1 MVYLQK
7 LSCVNTC
14 NGFENHVKASLDFR
28 GELSLERGI
37 QMNKKIIIRTLEKI
51 ALYMELQAEN
61 PFKVSAFRKAAAA
74 LEADERSLSEIDDIT
89 AIKGIG
95 KGTAAVIIELMETG
109 VSSTLKELEE
119 IVPKGLIPLMK
130 LPGLGG
136 KKLAKLYQEL
146 NIVDADSLKAAC
158 EAGKVR
164 ELAGFAAKTEEKILK
179 ELENFGSRKERLPIW
194 QLEPAVLEINE
205 LLASLPEVEKF
216 SVAGSFRRVAE
227 TSKDIDFIVAT
238 SAYEIVREAI
248 LTRLVVLET
257 IAAGDTKVSVI
268 LDRDEP
274 VSVDFRLV
282 KSEEY
287 ATALHHFTGSK
298 DHNVRM
304 RQLAK
309 SMDKK
314 ISEYGVEQEDGSIVT
329 FETEEQFF
337 AHFDL
342 PFIPPTVRES
352 GKELD
357 RLGELDQLV
366 KLEDIVSD
374 LHMHTTWSDGAHS
387 VNEMGQALIAKG
399 YTHAVITDHS
409 HYLKVANG
417 LTPER
422 LQQQKQDIY
431 AFNESNPGFR
441 LYRGT
446 EMDILPDGTL
456 DFDDEVLKELDFV
469 IASIHSSFTQSQDK
483 IMARLKTAVEHPYV
497 HMIAHPTGRI
507 VGERD
512 GYDPDVPLLIEWA
525 AQHGK
530 ILELNA
536 NPYRLDLCI
545 EHLQLAMEHNVPIAI
560 NTDAHAID
568 QLRFM
573 DIGVKYAQKAWLK
586 KDLIVNTWS
595 KERFE
600 AFIMKNK

>member
-1 MVYLQK
+1 MRK
-7 LSCVNTC
+7 T
-14 NGFENHVKASLDFR
+14 SLDFR
-28 GELSLERGI
+28 GNFFWRRKEVLLV
-37 QMNKKIIIRTLEKI
+37 NKKIIIRTLEKI

-74 LEADERSLSEIDDIT
+74 LEADERSLSEIEDIT

-95 KGTAAVIIELMETG
+95 KGTAAVILDLIETEE
-109 VSSTLKELEE
+109 SSVLKELETK
-119 IVPKGLIPLMK
+119 VPKGLVPLMK

-146 NIVDADSLKAAC
+146 NIVDAESLKIAC
-158 EAGKVR
+158 ETGKVR

-179 ELENFGSRKERLPIW
+179 ELETFGTRAERLPIW
-194 QLEPAVLEINE
+194 QLEPVVLEINE

-227 TSKDIDFIVAT
+227 TSKDVDFIVAT
-238 SAYEIVREAI
+238 EQIEVVREAI
-248 LTRLVVLET
+248 LTRLAILET
-257 IAAGDTKVSVI
+257 VAAGDTKVSVI
-268 LDRDEP
+268 LDREEP
-274 VSVDFRLV
+274 VSVDFRMV
-282 KSEEY
+282 KMAEY

-309 SMDKK
+309 SMGKK
-314 ISEYGVEQEDGSIVT
+314 ISEYGVEQQDGTIQT
-329 FETEEQFF
+329 FESEEQFF

-342 PFIPPTVRES
+342 PFIPPSVRES

-357 RLGELDQLV
+357 RLDELEHLVQLN
-366 KLEDIVSD
+366 DIVSD

-387 VNEMGQALIAKG
+387 VAEMGEALIAHG

-422 LQQQKQDIY
+422 LEQQKLDIY
-431 AFNESNPGFR
+431 AFNETHPNFR

-456 DFDDEVLKELDFV
+456 DFEDAVLKDLDFV

-483 IMARLKTAVEHPYV
+483 IMARLKTAVENPYV

-507 VGERD
+507 VGQRG

-536 NPYRLDLCI
+536 NPYRLDLCV
-545 EHLQLAMEHNVPIAI
+545 EHLQLAMEKNVPIAI

-573 DIGVKYAQKAWLK
+573 DIGTKYAQKAWLK
-586 KDLIVNTWS
+586 KELIVNTWS
-595 KERFE
+595 KEQFE
-600 AFIMKNK
+600 TFITKNK

>member
-1 MVYLQK
+1 
-7 LSCVNTC
+7 
-14 NGFENHVKASLDFR
+14 
-28 GELSLERGI
+28 
-37 QMNKKIIIRTLEKI
+37 MNKKIIIRTLEKI

-61 PFKVSAFRKAAAA
+61 PFKISAFRKAAAA

-89 AIKGIG
+89 GIKGIG
-95 KGTAAVIIELMETG
+95 KGTAAVILELMEVG
-109 VSSTLKELEE
+109 ESSVLKELEA
-119 IVPKGLIPLMK
+119 IVPKGLIPLLK

-136 KKLAKLYQEL
+136 KKIAKLYQEL
-146 NIVDADSLKAAC
+146 NIVDAKSLKAAC

-164 ELAGFAAKTEEKILK
+164 ELSGFAAKTEEKILK
-179 ELENFGSRKERLPIW
+179 ELETFGSRAERLPIW
-194 QLEPAVLEINE
+194 QLEPVVLEINE
-205 LLASLPEVEKF
+205 LLASLPEVALF

-227 TSKDIDFIVAT
+227 TSKDIDFIIAT
-238 SAYEIVREAI
+238 NNYEAVREAI
-248 LTRLVVLET
+248 LTQLVILET

-268 LDRDEP
+268 LDREEP

-282 KSEEY
+282 KREEY

-309 SMDKK
+309 SMGKK
-314 ISEYGVEQEDGSIVT
+314 ISEYGVEQEDGTMAT
-329 FETEEQFF
+329 FESEEAFF

-342 PFIPPTVRES
+342 PFIPPTVREN

-357 RLGELDQLV
+357 RLDELNGLV
-366 KLEDIVSD
+366 TLQDIVSD

-387 VNEMGQALIAKG
+387 VNEMGEALIAKG

-409 HYLKVANG
+409 QYLKVANG

-422 LQQQKQDIY
+422 LEQQMHDIVV
-431 AFNESNPGFR
+431 FNEANPNFR

-456 DFDDEVLKELDFV
+456 DFNDEVLKDLDFV

-483 IMARLKTAVEHPYV
+483 IMARLKTAVENPYV

-507 VGERD
+507 VGQRG

-525 AQHGK
+525 AEHGK

-536 NPYRLDLCI
+536 NPYRLDLSI
-545 EHLQLAMEHNVPIAI
+545 EYLQLAMEKNVPIAI

-586 KDLIVNTWS
+586 KELIVNTWT
-595 KERFE
+595 KEKFE
-600 AFIMKNK
+600 EFITKNKQQL

>member
-1 MVYLQK
+1 
-7 LSCVNTC
+7 
-14 NGFENHVKASLDFR
+14 
-28 GELSLERGI
+28 
-37 QMNKKIIIRTLEKI
+37 MNKKIIIRTLEKI

-95 KGTAAVIIELMETG
+95 KGTAAVITELMEIG
-109 VSSTLKELEE
+109 ESTVLKELEA
-119 IVPKGLIPLMK
+119 IVPKGLVPLMK

-146 NIVDADSLKAAC
+146 NIVDADTLKAAC
-158 EAGKVR
+158 EAGQVR
-164 ELAGFAAKTEEKILK
+164 GLAGFAAKTEEKILK
-179 ELENFGSRKERLPIW
+179 ELETFGSRAERLPIW
-194 QLEPAVLEINE
+194 QLEPVVLEINE
-205 LLASLPEVEKF
+205 LLASLPEVELF

-227 TSKDIDFIVAT
+227 TSKDVDFIIAT
-238 SAYEIVREAI
+238 KEYEVVREAI
-248 LTRLVVLET
+248 LTRLAILET
-257 IAAGDTKVSVI
+257 VAAGDTKVSVI
-268 LDRDEP
+268 LDREEP

-282 KSEEY
+282 TREEF

-309 SMDKK
+309 SMGKK
-314 ISEYGVEQEDGSIVT
+314 ISEYGVEQEDGTVVT
-329 FETEEQFF
+329 FESEEAFF
-337 AHFDL
+337 AHFNL

-357 RLGELDQLV
+357 RLDELAELV
-366 KLEDIVSD
+366 KLEDIVTD

-387 VNEMGQALIAKG
+387 VSEMGQALMDIG
-399 YTHAVITDHS
+399 YSHAVITDHS
-409 HYLKVANG
+409 QYLKVANG

-422 LQQQKQDIY
+422 LEQQKLDIY
-431 AFNESNPGFR
+431 AFNEANPNFR

-456 DFDDEVLKELDFV
+456 DFGDDVLKELDFV

-483 IMARLKTAVEHPYV
+483 IMARLKTAVENPYV

-507 VGERD
+507 VGQRG

-525 AQHGK
+525 AAHGK

-536 NPYRLDLCI
+536 NPYRLDLSI
-545 EHLQLAMEHNVPIAI
+545 EYLTLAMEKNVPIAI

-573 DIGVKYAQKAWLK
+573 DIGVKYAQKAWVK

-595 KERFE
+595 KDKFE
-600 AFIMKNK
+600 AFISKNK

>member
-1 MVYLQK
+1 MM
-7 LSCVNTC
+7 
-14 NGFENHVKASLDFR
+14 
-28 GELSLERGI
+28 
-37 QMNKKIIIRTLEKI
+37 MNKKIIIRTLEKI

-95 KGTAAVIIELMETG
+95 KGTAAVITELMEIG
-109 VSSTLKELEE
+109 ESTVLKELEA
-119 IVPKGLIPLMK
+119 IVPKGLVPLMK

-146 NIVDADSLKAAC
+146 NIVDADTLKAAC
-158 EAGKVR
+158 EAGQVR
-164 ELAGFAAKTEEKILK
+164 GLAGFAAKTEEKILK
-179 ELENFGSRKERLPIW
+179 ELETFGSRAERLPIW
-194 QLEPAVLEINE
+194 QLEPVVLEINE
-205 LLASLPEVEKF
+205 LLASLPEVELF

-227 TSKDIDFIVAT
+227 TSKDVDFIIAT
-238 SAYEIVREAI
+238 KEYEVVREAI
-248 LTRLVVLET
+248 LTRLAILET
-257 IAAGDTKVSVI
+257 VAAGDTKVSVI
-268 LDRDEP
+268 LDREEP

-282 KSEEY
+282 TREEF

-309 SMDKK
+309 SMGKK
-314 ISEYGVEQEDGSIVT
+314 ISEYGVEQEDGTVVT
-329 FETEEQFF
+329 FESEEAFF
-337 AHFDL
+337 AHFNL

-357 RLGELDQLV
+357 RLDELAELV
-366 KLEDIVSD
+366 KLEDIVTD

-387 VNEMGQALIAKG
+387 VSEMGQALMDIG
-399 YTHAVITDHS
+399 YSHAVITDHS
-409 HYLKVANG
+409 QYLKVANG

-422 LQQQKQDIY
+422 LEQQKLDIY
-431 AFNESNPGFR
+431 AFNEANPNFR

-456 DFDDEVLKELDFV
+456 DFGDDVLKELDFV

-483 IMARLKTAVEHPYV
+483 IMARLKTAVENPYV

-507 VGERD
+507 VGQRG

-525 AQHGK
+525 AAHGK

-536 NPYRLDLCI
+536 NPYRLDLSI
-545 EHLQLAMEHNVPIAI
+545 EYLTLAMEKNVPIAI

-573 DIGVKYAQKAWLK
+573 DIGVKYAQKAWVK

-595 KERFE
+595 KDKFE
-600 AFIMKNK
+600 AFISKNK

>member
-1 MVYLQK
+1 
-7 LSCVNTC
+7 
-14 NGFENHVKASLDFR
+14 
-28 GELSLERGI
+28 
-37 QMNKKIIIRTLEKI
+37 MNKKIIIRTLEKI

-89 AIKGIG
+89 TIKGIG
-95 KGTAAVIIELMETG
+95 KGTAAVITELMEIG
-109 VSSTLKELEE
+109 ESTVLKELEA
-119 IVPKGLIPLMK
+119 IVPKGLVPLMK

-146 NIVDADSLKAAC
+146 NIVDADTLKAAC
-158 EAGKVR
+158 EAGQVR
-164 ELAGFAAKTEEKILK
+164 GLAGFAAKTEEKILK
-179 ELENFGSRKERLPIW
+179 ELETFGSRAERLPIW
-194 QLEPAVLEINE
+194 QLEPVVLEINE
-205 LLASLPEVEKF
+205 LLASLPEVELF

-227 TSKDIDFIVAT
+227 TSKDVDFIIAT
-238 SAYEIVREAI
+238 KEYEVVREAI
-248 LTRLVVLET
+248 LTRLAILET
-257 IAAGDTKVSVI
+257 VAAGDTKVSVI
-268 LDRDEP
+268 LDREEP

-282 KSEEY
+282 TREEF

-309 SMDKK
+309 SMGKK
-314 ISEYGVEQEDGSIVT
+314 ISEYGVEQEDGTVVT
-329 FETEEQFF
+329 FESEEAFF
-337 AHFDL
+337 AHFNL

-357 RLGELDQLV
+357 RLDELAELV
-366 KLEDIVSD
+366 KLEDIVTD

-387 VNEMGQALIAKG
+387 VSEMGQALMDIG
-399 YTHAVITDHS
+399 YSHAVITDHS
-409 HYLKVANG
+409 QYLKVANG

-422 LQQQKQDIY
+422 LEQQKLDIY
-431 AFNESNPGFR
+431 AFNEANPNFR

-456 DFDDEVLKELDFV
+456 DFGDDVLKELDFV

-483 IMARLKTAVEHPYV
+483 IMARLKTAVENPYV

-507 VGERD
+507 VGQRG

-525 AQHGK
+525 AAHGK

-536 NPYRLDLCI
+536 NPYRLDLSI
-545 EHLQLAMEHNVPIAI
+545 EYLTLAMEKNVPIAI

-595 KERFE
+595 KDKFE
-600 AFIMKNK
+600 SFISKNK

>member
-1 MVYLQK
+1 M
-7 LSCVNTC
+7 
-14 NGFENHVKASLDFR
+14 
-28 GELSLERGI
+28 
-37 QMNKKIIIRTLEKI
+37 MNKKIIIRTLEKI

-95 KGTAAVIIELMETG
+95 KGTAAVITELMEIG
-109 VSSTLKELEE
+109 ESTVLKELEA
-119 IVPKGLIPLMK
+119 IVPKGLVPLMK

-146 NIVDADSLKAAC
+146 NIVDADTLKAAC
-158 EAGKVR
+158 EAGQVR
-164 ELAGFAAKTEEKILK
+164 GLAGFAAKTEEKILK
-179 ELENFGSRKERLPIW
+179 ELETFGSRAERLPIW
-194 QLEPAVLEINE
+194 QLEPVVLEINE
-205 LLASLPEVEKF
+205 LLASLPEVELF

-227 TSKDIDFIVAT
+227 TSKDVDFIIAT
-238 SAYEIVREAI
+238 KEYEVVREAI
-248 LTRLVVLET
+248 LTRLAILET
-257 IAAGDTKVSVI
+257 VAAGDTKVSVI
-268 LDRDEP
+268 LDREEP

-282 KSEEY
+282 TREEF

-309 SMDKK
+309 SMGKK
-314 ISEYGVEQEDGSIVT
+314 ISEYGVEQEDGTVVT
-329 FETEEQFF
+329 FESEEAFF
-337 AHFDL
+337 AHFNL

-357 RLGELDQLV
+357 RLDELAELV
-366 KLEDIVSD
+366 KLEDIVTD

-387 VNEMGQALIAKG
+387 VSEMGQALMDIG
-399 YTHAVITDHS
+399 YSHAVITDHS
-409 HYLKVANG
+409 QYLKVANG

-422 LQQQKQDIY
+422 LEQQKLDIY
-431 AFNESNPGFR
+431 AFNEANPNFR

-456 DFDDEVLKELDFV
+456 DFGDDVLKELDFV

-483 IMARLKTAVEHPYV
+483 IMARLKTAVENPYV

-507 VGERD
+507 VGQRG

-525 AQHGK
+525 AAHGK

-536 NPYRLDLCI
+536 NPYRLDLSI
-545 EHLQLAMEHNVPIAI
+545 EYLTLAMEKNVPIAI

-573 DIGVKYAQKAWLK
+573 DIGVKYAQKAWVK

-595 KERFE
+595 KDKFE
-600 AFIMKNK
+600 AFISKNK